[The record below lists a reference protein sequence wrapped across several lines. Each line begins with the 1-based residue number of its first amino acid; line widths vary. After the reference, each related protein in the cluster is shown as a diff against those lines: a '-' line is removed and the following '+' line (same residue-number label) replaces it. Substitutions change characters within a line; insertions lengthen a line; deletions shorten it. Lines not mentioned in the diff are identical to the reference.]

1 MNCTVL
7 VKPRQQHF
15 LSLIAYAAIVSIG
28 STGCGSHSPSQVF
41 VTTNQEY
48 IEQVAAESVDLED
61 VRGMF
66 ARIFATLPEEVTI
79 YPTEN
84 YYYFKLFT
92 NHREIWGNMRLDHQ
106 DRDRG
111 ILDFAYF
118 EVHGLTD
125 PYFNFSRSWY
135 KPLASEDGVVVQKQ
149 DPFTYTVTADGRT
162 VTFHLNQLE
171 QIVPSGIKL
180 RPDEVFISRNCDES
194 GFQFI
199 LIFDQ
204 KRRAFRFLL
213 DESVPL
219 PDLLQPF
226 GRDVFVGMRSGF
238 AFYHEPDLGRK
249 LLFGV
254 DARNVE
260 VNNYFDGPF
269 DQLGDNFIDPEKFE
283 EYVTLAYPFYRGKI
297 KGRGDFI
304 DEKGQR
310 TGSRVL
316 ISAYFSYTNLR
327 DLWVRVASCLEMES
341 DPVELSSCIGRDEK
355 DPAYAYLREREG
367 RTIKR
372 TSRSSKKSR

>member
-1 MNCTVL
+1 
-7 VKPRQQHF
+7 
-15 LSLIAYAAIVSIG
+15 
-28 STGCGSHSPSQVF
+28 
-41 VTTNQEY
+41 
-48 IEQVAAESVDLED
+48 
-61 VRGMF
+61 MF

-135 KPLASEDGVVVQKQ
+135 KPLASEDGVLVQKQ
-149 DPFTYTVTADGRT
+149 DPFTYTVTADGRM
-162 VTFHLNQLE
+162 VTFHLNQIE

-213 DESVPL
+213 DESAHL

-238 AFYHEPDLGRK
+238 AFYQEPDLGRK

-283 EYVTLAYPFYRGKI
+283 EYVTLAYPFYRGKV

-304 DEKGQR
+304 DEKGHR

-355 DPAYAYLREREG
+355 DPAYAYLRARES

-372 TSRSSKKSR
+372 SSRSSKKSR